1 MQGMS
6 TFESL
11 HPRAGGTGPDRT
23 QFTAKVRREPG
34 VILVTEPEPAV
45 QPMDTAPTNGEVIE
59 VLFEDE
65 WYKVHWSDSAYD
77 GSPYGT
83 EGWATLEDSH
93 LMLDVEGWRYAEGD
107 IMIIDEFG
115 DRIAAVLEAQEAE
128 EARIARD
135 RREKAAAA
143 KRRTAQKRTR
153 LEALYKEYFGEDVS
167 GQNIP
172 ISVLQAKTNAET
184 TVRQLRF
191 AAEVLRDFGF

>member
-1 MQGMS
+1 MS
-6 TFESL
+6 TFEAL

-23 QFTAKVRREPG
+23 RFAAKTHQDAG
-34 VILVTEPEPAV
+34 VILAPEPEPAA

-93 LMLDVEGWRYAEGD
+93 LMLDVEGWRYPEGD
-107 IMIIDEFG
+107 ILIIDEFG

-128 EARIARD
+128 EERIARD
-135 RREKAAAA
+135 RREKAAAGEL
-143 KRRTAQKRTR
+143 RTAQKRTR
-153 LEALYKEYFGEDVS
+153 LEAMYKEYFGEDVS

-184 TVRQLRF
+184 TVRQLKSV
-191 AAEVLRDFGF
+191 AEVMRGFGF